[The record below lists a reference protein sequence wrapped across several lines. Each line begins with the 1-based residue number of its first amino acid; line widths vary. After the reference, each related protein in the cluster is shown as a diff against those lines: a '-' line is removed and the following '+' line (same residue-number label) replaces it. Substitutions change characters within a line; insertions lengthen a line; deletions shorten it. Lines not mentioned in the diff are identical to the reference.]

1 MTNNLAYF
9 ASSSA
14 TNKKRFKTL
23 TTVGKL
29 CGRRGHSGPPASQG
43 QEDGRQHGRAAQ
55 QERDQVTILLKK
67 HFIFFVTD
75 GVPKI
80 S

>member
-29 CGRRGHSGPPASQG
+29 CGKN
-43 QEDGRQHGRAAQ
+43 
-55 QERDQVTILLKK
+55 VMLT
-67 HFIFFVTD
+67 TD
-75 GVPKI
+75 EEAK
-80 S
+80 